1 MQSLYSDN
9 VTWLH
14 RVPAWLKL
22 LCVTLLSAGLFLTEQ
37 LALLGATTVVCLL
50 MLMSL
55 GQLVLR
61 IKPVLMG
68 VVLASA
74 LLGAFHV
81 YQAHPALAALTVMR
95 LVSATLMGLMLALTT
110 RHSDVLHVFEWV
122 LSPLKRV
129 GVNTDQFALQIALML
144 RFTEHF
150 LMQWQRL
157 DEAYRLRTGTAGG
170 FKILAPLTIQML
182 MAARRV
188 ADALYVRLR
197 R

>member
-1 MQSLYSDN
+1 MQSLYSDQP
-9 VTWLH
+9 TWLH
-14 RVPAWLKL
+14 RVPAWAKL
-22 LCVTLLSAGLFLTEQ
+22 LCVALLSAGLFATEQ
-37 LALLGATTVVCLL
+37 LLFLGLATTACVL
-50 MLMSL
+50 MFVSL
-55 GQLVLR
+55 GRATKRV
-61 IKPVLMG
+61 KPMLIGIAVASGL
-68 VVLASA
+68 LA
-74 LLGAFHV
+74 GFHV

-95 LVSATLMGLMLALTT
+95 LVSATLMGMMLALTT
-110 RHSDVLHVFEWV
+110 RHTDVLQVFEWV
-122 LSPLKRV
+122 LSPLQRV

-188 ADALYVRLR
+188 ADALHVRLR

>member
-14 RVPAWLKL
+14 RVPAWVKL

-37 LALLGATTVVCLL
+37 LALLGATMVVCLL
-50 MLMSL
+50 MMLSL

-81 YQAHPALAALTVMR
+81 YQSHPALAALTVMR
-95 LVSATLMGLMLALTT
+95 LVSATLMGMMLALTT
-110 RHSDVLHVFEWV
+110 RHTDVLQVFEWV
-122 LSPLKRV
+122 LSPLQRV

-157 DEAYRLRTGTAGG
+157 DEAYRLRTGTAGS
-170 FKILAPLTIQML
+170 FRILAPLTIQML

-188 ADALYVRLR
+188 ADALHVRLR

>member
-50 MLMSL
+50 MMLSL
-55 GQLVLR
+55 GRLVLR

-74 LLGAFHV
+74 LLWAFHV
-81 YQAHPALAALTVMR
+81 YQSHPALAALTVMR
-95 LVSATLMGLMLALTT
+95 LVSATLMGMMLALTT
-110 RHSDVLHVFEWV
+110 RHTDVLQVFEWV
-122 LSPLKRV
+122 LSPLQRV

-188 ADALYVRLR
+188 ADALHVRLR